1 MQIDCRSVKYLT
13 IRSELSEA
21 ILVYKQV
28 GKSKMLIIINF
39 LNRMNDDKDKLMVDR
54 NLVIFRAAEIR
65 NDRQNA
71 GPDQR
76 D

>member
-1 MQIDCRSVKYLT
+1 MQIDCRSVKYLR
-13 IRSELSEA
+13 IRSELYEA

-39 LNRMNDDKDKLMVDR
+39 LNRMNDVKDILMVDR

>member
-1 MQIDCRSVKYLT
+1 
-13 IRSELSEA
+13 
-21 ILVYKQV
+21 
-28 GKSKMLIIINF
+28 MLIIINF
-39 LNRMNDDKDKLMVDR
+39 LNRMNDDKDILMVDR